1 MLRGLILIFSPHSKY
16 IIIIKINVTL
26 QKLLRNNI
34 LEIKLNKF
42 IKTVAYSAVASSLLL
57 ASSVMAADQKIAVV
71 NFQEVMGK
79 IPQTA
84 TVMQNLETEFK
95 DDKAVLAQLEKDI
108 KYYQEKKQRDG
119 SLMSAKEKTDLDAQI
134 ATLYQDYQTKG
145 KAFQQATGVR
155 KNEETNKIVALVR
168 QAIDSIAAKGKY
180 DLVLEQQAV
189 VFAKPDA
196 IITDKVV
203 EQVSKL
209 K

>member
-1 MLRGLILIFSPHSKY
+1 LK
-16 IIIIKINVTL
+16 
-26 QKLLRNNI
+26 
-34 LEIKLNKF
+34 KF
-42 IKTVAYSAVASSLLL
+42 IKTVACSAVASSLLL

-84 TVMQNLETEFK
+84 TVMQELEVEFK

-119 SLMSAKEKTDLDAQI
+119 SLMSDKDKEVLDTQI
-134 ATLYQDYQTKG
+134 ATLYQDYQAKG
-145 KAFQQATGVR
+145 KAFQQATGLR

-168 QAIDSIAAKGKY
+168 QAIDNIAAKEKY

-196 IITDKVV
+196 SITEKVV

>member
-1 MLRGLILIFSPHSKY
+1 MLWGLILIFSPHSKY

>member
-1 MLRGLILIFSPHSKY
+1 MK
-16 IIIIKINVTL
+16 
-26 QKLLRNNI
+26 
-34 LEIKLNKF
+34 KF
-42 IKTVAYSAVASSLLL
+42 IKTATYSAVASSLLL

-71 NFQEVMGK
+71 NFQEVMSK

-84 TVMQNLETEFK
+84 TVMQSLEVEFK

-119 SLMSAKEKTDLDAQI
+119 SLMSAKDIEELDAQI
-134 ATLYQDYQTKG
+134 GTLYQDYQAKG
-145 KAFQQATGVR
+145 KAFQQATGLR

-168 QAIDSIAAKGKY
+168 QAIDNIAAKEKY

-189 VFAKPDA
+189 VFSKPDA
-196 IITDKVV
+196 TITGKVV

-209 K
+209 N

>member
-1 MLRGLILIFSPHSKY
+1 MLWGLILIFSPHSKY

-155 KNEETNKIVALVR
+155 KNEETNKIVARYRFL
-168 QAIDSIAAKGKY
+168 
-180 DLVLEQQAV
+180 
-189 VFAKPDA
+189 
-196 IITDKVV
+196 
-203 EQVSKL
+203 
-209 K
+209 

>member
-1 MLRGLILIFSPHSKY
+1 MLRGLILKFNPNSNY
-16 IIIIKINVTL
+16 MIIIKINVAYR
-26 QKLLRNNI
+26 KLLRNKI

-42 IKTVAYSAVASSLLL
+42 IKTVACSAVASSLLL

-71 NFQEVMGK
+71 NFQEIMGK

-119 SLMSAKEKTDLDAQI
+119 SLMSAKEKTDLEAQI
-134 ATLYQDYQTKG
+134 AALYQDYQVKG
-145 KAFQQATGVR
+145 KAFQQATGLR

-168 QAIDSIAAKGKY
+168 QAIDTIAAKDKY

-209 K
+209 N